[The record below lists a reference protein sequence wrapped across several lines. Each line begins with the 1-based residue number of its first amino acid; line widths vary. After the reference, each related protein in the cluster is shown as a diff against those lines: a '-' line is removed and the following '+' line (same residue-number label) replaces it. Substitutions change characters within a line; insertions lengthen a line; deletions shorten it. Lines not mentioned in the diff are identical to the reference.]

1 MDSMT
6 LRRRVGLVATAL
18 SASLLLLSCGDDD
31 GLGPEIPEPEILSS
45 RNGVLQ
51 VTLTQAPARVTVA
64 GRSFTSNVFNG
75 QYMPPV
81 LKMQRGDRLEL
92 QLVNRIDKA
101 DIQID
106 GPQSTN
112 LHYHGMVVPPV
123 APGDDVFLDVGAG
136 ADYDYR
142 WQVPRDHAQGPHWY
156 HPHSHGLVEPQILSG
171 MSGML
176 VIDGAVAQHY
186 TAFSGLV
193 ERHLLL
199 KDIVL
204 PGADPDAANTK
215 TINGLLGGT
224 LRLRPGEMQVWNL
237 GNLGADAY
245 FDLAID
251 GVQLWEINRDGNV
264 LIQPK
269 LLSSVYLPP
278 GSRSTVVVVA
288 PLSIG
293 QYPVRTL
300 EVDTG
305 PQGDPNPNV
314 RLAQVVV
321 SGTPQN
327 TEALQARLLEPAD
340 NQGTIG
346 TTPAEVAA
354 LPITN
359 RRVITFSESED
370 GNTFYLA
377 VDGSGPR
384 EYDPSRDDITVTL
397 GAVEEWT
404 LRNVSGE
411 RHVFHIHQLDFLV
424 TSINGQAQ
432 PPDVL
437 RDVVDLPYAQNGVPG
452 EVKVIIP
459 FTNPIMVGRFVYHC
473 HIVGHEDAGMMANL
487 VVLAPGQSAMAP
499 ARMRTM
505 LPRPQQDV
513 FGWLAALTGKKAVPE
528 PSLWEE
534 TICRPGETP
543 SGNRRNVRAGGG
555 LPPIGASLL
564 R

>member
-1 MDSMT
+1 MNVSAIG
-6 LRRRVGLVATAL
+6 LRPAALLLVA
-18 SASLLLLSCGDDD
+18 SWLLVSCNDSD
-31 GLGPEIPEPEILSS
+31 GPGLDIPEPEIINS

-51 VTLTQAPARVTVA
+51 VTLTQAPARITVA

-75 QYMPPV
+75 QYIPPV

-92 QLVNRIDKA
+92 ELVNRIDKA

-112 LHYHGMVVPPV
+112 LHYHGMVVPPK

-136 ADYDYR
+136 ASYAYT
-142 WQVPRDHAQGPHWY
+142 WQVPMNHEQGTHWY

-176 VIDGAVAQHY
+176 VVDGLIPQHY
-186 TAFSGLV
+186 TAFLGLR

-204 PGADPDAANTK
+204 PNADPDAANTK

-224 LRLRPGEMQVWNL
+224 LRMRPGEMQVWNL

-245 FDLAID
+245 FDFAVD
-251 GVQLWEINRDGNV
+251 GAQLWEINRDGNV
-264 LIQPK
+264 LVQPK
-269 LLSSVYLPP
+269 PLSSVYLPP
-278 GSRSTVVVVA
+278 GGRSTVVVVA
-288 PLSIG
+288 PLQIG
-293 QYPVRTL
+293 NYGVRTL
-300 EVDTG
+300 AVETG
-305 PQGDPNPNV
+305 PQGDPNPEV
-314 RLAQVVV
+314 RLATLAVGGAPVD
-321 SGTPQN
+321 ST
-327 TEALQARLLEPAD
+327 ALQARLLLPAD
-340 NQGTIG
+340 SPNTIG
-346 TTPAEVAA
+346 DTPAELLS
-354 LPITN
+354 LPITR
-359 RRVITFSESED
+359 RRVVTFSETPD
-370 GNTFYLA
+370 GNTFFI
-377 VDGSGPR
+377 DGK
-384 EYDPSRDDITVTL
+384 EYDPGRDDITVTL
-397 GAVEEWT
+397 GDVEEWT

-424 TSINGQAQ
+424 TSVNGQPV
-432 PPDVL
+432 PPENL
-437 RDVVDLPYAQNGVPG
+437 NDVVDLPYAQNGVPG

-459 FTNPIMVGRFVYHC
+459 FTDPIMVGRFVYHC

-487 VVLAPGQSAMAP
+487 VVLAPGQNAMAP

-505 LPRPQQDV
+505 LPQPKPDFLTR
-513 FGWLAALTGKKAVPE
+513 LASWVGRKPIPE

-534 TICRPGETP
+534 SICRPGETP
-543 SGNRRNVRAGGG
+543 TASRRSVRV
-555 LPPIGASLL
+555 GASLL

>member
-1 MDSMT
+1 MSD
-6 LRRRVGLVATAL
+6 
-18 SASLLLLSCGDDD
+18 SASRPRGRHVAAVLGAACVLLSCNDDD
-31 GLGPEIPEPEILSS
+31 GLGADIPEPEILNS

-51 VTLTQAPARVTVA
+51 VTLTQAPARISVA

-75 QYMPPV
+75 QYIPPV
-81 LKMQRGDRLEL
+81 LKLRRGDQLEL
-92 QLVNRIDKA
+92 QLVNRIAKA

-112 LHYHGMVVPPV
+112 LHYHGMVVPPA
-123 APGDDVFLDVGAG
+123 APGDDVFLDVGTG
-136 ADYDYR
+136 ADYNYR
-142 WQVPRDHAQGPHWY
+142 WQVPGDHAQGTHWY
-156 HPHSHGLVEPQILSG
+156 HPHAHGVVEPQILSG
-171 MSGML
+171 MSSML
-176 VIDGAVAQHY
+176 VIDGLIAMHY
-186 TAFSGLV
+186 SAYSGLV

-224 LRLRPGEMQVWNL
+224 LRLRPGEIQVWNL

-245 FDLAID
+245 FDLAVD

-264 LIQPK
+264 RIQPK
-269 LLSSVYLPP
+269 LLDSVFLPP

-288 PLSIG
+288 PLQPG
-293 QYPVRTL
+293 YYRVRTL
-300 EVDTG
+300 PVDTG
-305 PQGDPNPNV
+305 PQGDPNPEV
-314 RLAQVVV
+314 QLAALVVN
-321 SGTPQN
+321 GTPQD
-327 TEALQARLLEPAD
+327 TAALQARLLLPAD
-340 NQGTIG
+340 GQSTIG
-346 TTPAEVAA
+346 TTPADVAA
-354 LPITN
+354 LPITH
-359 RRVITFSESED
+359 RRTITFSETAD
-370 GNTFYLA
+370 GNTFFI
-377 VDGSGPR
+377 DGK
-384 EYDPSRDDITVTL
+384 EYDISRDDITLTL

-432 PPDVL
+432 PADTL
-437 RDVVDLPYAQNGVPG
+437 RDVIDLPYAQNGVAG

-459 FTNPIMVGRFVYHC
+459 FTNPIMVGRFVFHC

-487 VVLAPGQSAMAP
+487 VVLAPGQNAMAP

-505 LPRPQQDV
+505 LPRPQPD
-513 FGWLAALTGKKAVPE
+513 WLTRLASWAGRKPVPE

-534 TICRPGETP
+534 SICRPGEAP
-543 SGNRRNVRAGGG
+543 QVVRRSVG
-555 LPPIGASLL
+555 LL

>member
-1 MDSMT
+1 MKGCITWRGVALTAM
-6 LRRRVGLVATAL
+6 LALGGLLV
-18 SASLLLLSCGDDD
+18 SCNDDD
-31 GLGPEIPEPEILSS
+31 GLGPEIPEPEILTS

-51 VTLTQAPARVTVA
+51 VTLTQAPAMVTVA
-64 GRSFTSNVFNG
+64 GRSFSSNVFNG
-75 QYMPPV
+75 QYIPPV
-81 LKMQRGDRLEL
+81 LKLQRGDWMEL
-92 QLVNRIDKA
+92 QLINRIAKA

-106 GPQSTN
+106 GPQPTN

-123 APGDDVFLDVGAG
+123 PPGDDVFLDVGTG
-136 ADYDYR
+136 ADYNYR
-142 WQVPRDHAQGPHWY
+142 WQVPADHAQGAHWY
-156 HPHSHGLVEPQILSG
+156 HPHSHGVVEPQILSG

-176 VIDGAVAQHY
+176 VIDGLVSQHF

-204 PGADPDAANTK
+204 PGADPNAPNTK

-251 GVQLWEINRDGNV
+251 GVQMWEISRDGN
-264 LIQPK
+264 IREQPA
-269 LLSSVYLPP
+269 LLSSVFLPP

-288 PLSIG
+288 PLAVG

-314 RLAQVVV
+314 RLAAVVV
-321 SGTPQN
+321 SGSPVN
-327 TEALQARLLEPAD
+327 SAELQARLLLPAD
-340 NQGTIG
+340 NPDTIG
-346 TTPAEVAA
+346 VTPADA
-354 LPITN
+354 LAQPITR
-359 RRVITFSESED
+359 RRVVTFSETED
-370 GNTFYLA
+370 GNTFFI
-377 VDGSGPR
+377 DGK

-397 GAVEEWT
+397 GDVEEWT

-424 TSINGQAQ
+424 TAINGVDQ

-437 RDVVDLPYAQNGVPG
+437 RDVVDLPSITGLSQTHDDSA
-452 EVKVIIP
+452 
-459 FTNPIMVGRFVYHC
+459 
-473 HIVGHEDAGMMANL
+473 AL
-487 VVLAPGQSAMAP
+487 VSNYCELI
-499 ARMRTM
+499 
-505 LPRPQQDV
+505 
-513 FGWLAALTGKKAVPE
+513 GWL
-528 PSLWEE
+528 
-534 TICRPGETP
+534 
-543 SGNRRNVRAGGG
+543 
-555 LPPIGASLL
+555 SLL
-564 R
+564 SASPALSGKPDRVAVHRPLQDAQQSQQSLHR

>member
-1 MDSMT
+1 MM
-6 LRRRVGLVATAL
+6 LRRAALGVAVL
-18 SASLLLLSCGDDD
+18 SAAVLLPGSCGDDD
-31 GLGPEIPEPEILSS
+31 GLGPEITEPEILSS

-75 QYMPPV
+75 QYIPPV

-106 GPQSTN
+106 GPQQTN

-136 ADYDYR
+136 ADYNYR
-142 WQVPRDHAQGPHWY
+142 WQVPSDHAQGTHWY

-176 VIDGAVAQHY
+176 IIDGLIAQHY

-204 PGADPDAANTK
+204 PGADPNAANTK

-224 LRLRPGEMQVWNL
+224 LRLQPGEMQVWNL

-245 FDLAID
+245 FDLAVE
-251 GVQLWEINRDGNV
+251 GVQMWEINRDGNV

-278 GSRSTVVVVA
+278 GSRSTIVVVA
-288 PLSIG
+288 PLAVG
-293 QYPVRTL
+293 QYQLRTL

-314 RLAQVVV
+314 KLASVVV
-321 SGTPQN
+321 SGKPQD
-327 TEALQARLLEPAD
+327 TTALQARLLEPAD
-340 NQGTIG
+340 NQDSIG
-346 TTPAEVAA
+346 TTPADVLA

-359 RRVITFSESED
+359 RRVITFSETED
-370 GNTFYLA
+370 GNTFFI
-377 VDGSGPR
+377 DGK

-424 TSINGQAQ
+424 TSVNGVPQ
-432 PPDVL
+432 PPDHL
-437 RDVVDLPYAQNGVPG
+437 NDVVDLPYAQNGVPG

-459 FTNPIMVGRFVYHC
+459 FTDPIMVGRFVFHC

-487 VVLAPGQSAMAP
+487 VVLAPGQTAMAP

-505 LPRPQQDV
+505 LARPKQDL
-513 FGWLAALTGKKAVPE
+513 FGWLASLTGRKAVPE
-528 PSLWEE
+528 PSLWQES
-534 TICRPGETP
+534 ICRPGDTP
-543 SGNRRNVRAGGG
+543 SANRRSVRAGGSP
-555 LPPIGASLL
+555 LLMGATLL

>member
-1 MDSMT
+1 MSESAS
-6 LRRRVGLVATAL
+6 RPGLAVLLLATAT
-18 SASLLLLSCGDDD
+18 LLVSCNDSD
-31 GLGPEIPEPEILSS
+31 GPGPDIPEPDIINS

-51 VTLTQAPARVTVA
+51 VTLTQAPARITVA
-64 GRSFTSNVFNG
+64 GHSFTSNVFNG
-75 QYMPPV
+75 QYIPPV

-92 QLVNRIDKA
+92 ELVNRIDKA

-112 LHYHGMVVPPV
+112 LHYHGMVVPPK

-136 ADYDYR
+136 ASYAYT
-142 WQVPRDHAQGPHWY
+142 WQVPMNHEQGTHWY

-176 VIDGAVAQHY
+176 VVDGLIPQHY
-186 TAFSGLV
+186 TAFVGLR

-224 LRLRPGEMQVWNL
+224 LRMRPGEMQVWNL

-245 FDLAID
+245 FDFAVD
-251 GVQLWEINRDGNV
+251 GAQLWEINRDGNV

-278 GSRSTVVVVA
+278 GARSTVVVVA
-288 PLSIG
+288 PLQIG
-293 QYPVRTL
+293 YYGVRTL
-300 EVDTG
+300 AVETG
-305 PQGDPNPNV
+305 PQGDPNPEV
-314 RLAQVVV
+314 RLATLAVGGAPVD
-321 SGTPQN
+321 SAT
-327 TEALQARLLEPAD
+327 LQARLLLPAD
-340 NQGTIG
+340 SPGTIG
-346 TTPAEVAA
+346 DTPAELLS
-354 LPITN
+354 LPITR
-359 RRVITFSESED
+359 RRVVTFSETPD
-370 GNTFYLA
+370 GNTFFI
-377 VDGSGPR
+377 DGKG
-384 EYDPSRDDITVTL
+384 YDPGRDDITVTL
-397 GAVEEWT
+397 GDVEEWT

-424 TSINGQAQ
+424 TMVNGQPV
-432 PPDVL
+432 PPDSL
-437 RDVVDLPYAQNGVPG
+437 NDVVDLPYAQNGVPG

-459 FTNPIMVGRFVYHC
+459 LTDPIMVGRFVFHC

-487 VVLAPGQSAMAP
+487 VVLAPGQNTMAP

-505 LPRPQQDV
+505 LPQPKPDFLTR
-513 FGWLAALTGKKAVPE
+513 LASWVSRKPVPE

-534 TICRPGETP
+534 SICRPGETP
-543 SGNRRNVRAGGG
+543 TASRRSVRV
-555 LPPIGASLL
+555 GASLL

>member
-1 MDSMT
+1 MMNSMS
-6 LRRRVGLVATAL
+6 LQRRVGLMATAL

-31 GLGPEIPEPEILSS
+31 GLGPDIPEPEILNS

-51 VTLTQAPARVTVA
+51 VTLTQAPAVVTVA
-64 GRSFTSNVFNG
+64 GRSFRSNVFNG
-75 QYMPPV
+75 QYIPPV
-81 LKMQRGDRLEL
+81 LKMQRGDQLEL

-123 APGDDVFLDVGAG
+123 APGDDIYLDVGSG
-136 ADYDYR
+136 ADYNYR
-142 WQVPRDHAQGPHWY
+142 WQVPGNHAQGTHWY

-176 VIDGAVAQHY
+176 VIDGLIAQHF
-186 TAFSGLV
+186 TAYSGLV

-204 PGADPDAANTK
+204 PGADPNAANTK
-215 TINGLLGGT
+215 TINGVLGGT

-251 GVQLWEINRDGNV
+251 GVQMWEINRDGNV

-288 PLSIG
+288 PLAIG

-314 RLAQVVV
+314 RLAAVLV
-321 SGTPQN
+321 SGKPLDTA
-327 TEALQARLLEPAD
+327 ALQARLLEPAD
-340 NQGTIG
+340 NQDTIG
-346 TTPAEVAA
+346 TTPADLLA

-359 RRVITFSESED
+359 RRVITFSETED
-370 GNTFYLA
+370 GNTFFI
-377 VDGSGPR
+377 DGK
-384 EYDPSRDDITVTL
+384 EFDPSRDDITVTL

-424 TSINGQAQ
+424 TSVNGGAQ
-432 PPDVL
+432 PPDSL
-437 RDVVDLPYAQNGVPG
+437 RDVVDLPYAQNGAPG

-459 FTNPIMVGRFVYHC
+459 FTDPIMVGRFVFHC

-505 LPRPQQDV
+505 LPRPPQDL
-513 FGWLAALTGKKAVPE
+513 FGWLASLTGRKAVPE
-528 PSLWEE
+528 PSLWQES
-534 TICRPGETP
+534 ICRPGETP
-543 SGNRRNVRAGGG
+543 SANRRSARAGGG
-555 LPPIGASLL
+555 TPWVGNTLL

>member
-1 MDSMT
+1 M
-6 LRRRVGLVATAL
+6 RRRVGLVATAL

-75 QYMPPV
+75 QYIPPV

-142 WQVPRDHAQGPHWY
+142 WQVPSDHAQGTHWY

-314 RLAQVVV
+314 QAGPGGGVGHAAEHRGPAGAAAGAGRQPGHA
-321 SGTPQN
+321 SAPRRRRWRHCRSPTAASSRFPRARTATPS
-327 TEALQARLLEPAD
+327 TWPSTAAAP
-340 NQGTIG
+340 GS
-346 TTPAEVAA
+346 TT
-354 LPITN
+354 
-359 RRVITFSESED
+359 RRATTS
-370 GNTFYLA
+370 
-377 VDGSGPR
+377 
-384 EYDPSRDDITVTL
+384 PSRS
-397 GAVEEWT
+397 APW
-404 LRNVSGE
+404 RNG
-411 RHVFHIHQLDFLV
+411 RCA
-424 TSINGQAQ
+424 TSA
-432 PPDVL
+432 
-437 RDVVDLPYAQNGVPG
+437 A
-452 EVKVIIP
+452 
-459 FTNPIMVGRFVYHC
+459 
-473 HIVGHEDAGMMANL
+473 
-487 VVLAPGQSAMAP
+487 SAMCS
-499 ARMRTM
+499 TSTSSIS
-505 LPRPQQDV
+505 
-513 FGWLAALTGKKAVPE
+513 W
-528 PSLWEE
+528 
-534 TICRPGETP
+534 
-543 SGNRRNVRAGGG
+543 
-555 LPPIGASLL
+555 
-564 R
+564 

>member
-1 MDSMT
+1 MSESVSCSRG
-6 LRRRVGLVATAL
+6 LRAAVVLAAVW
-18 SASLLLLSCGDDD
+18 LLTSCNDDD
-31 GLGPEIPEPEILSS
+31 GLGPDIPEPEIMNS

-51 VTLTQAPARVTVA
+51 VTLTQAPARISVA

-75 QYMPPV
+75 QYIPPV
-81 LKMQRGDRLEL
+81 LKLQRGDQLEL
-92 QLVNRIDKA
+92 QLVNRIGAA

-106 GPQSTN
+106 GPQATN

-136 ADYDYR
+136 AAYDYR
-142 WQVPRDHAQGPHWY
+142 WQVPGDHAQGTHWY

-176 VIDGAVAQHY
+176 VIDGLIAQHY
-186 TAFSGLV
+186 TAFSGLA

-224 LRLRPGEMQVWNL
+224 LRMRPGEMQVWNL

-245 FDLAID
+245 FDFAVD

-264 LIQPK
+264 RIQPK
-269 LLSSVYLPP
+269 LLDSVFLPP

-288 PLSIG
+288 PLQPG
-293 QYPVRTL
+293 YFPVRTL
-300 EVDTG
+300 AVDTG
-305 PQGDPNPNV
+305 PQGDPNPDV
-314 RLAQVVV
+314 QLAALVV
-321 SGTPQN
+321 SGTPQD
-327 TEALQARLLEPAD
+327 TAALQARLLLPAD
-340 NQGTIG
+340 GQSTIG
-346 TTPAEVAA
+346 TTPAQVAA
-354 LPITN
+354 LPVTH

-432 PPDVL
+432 PADTL
-437 RDVVDLPYAQNGVPG
+437 RDVVDLPYAQNSVAG

-499 ARMRTM
+499 ARIRTM
-505 LPRPQQDV
+505 LPRPQPD
-513 FGWLAALTGKKAVPE
+513 WLTRLASWAGRKPVPE

-534 TICRPGETP
+534 SICRPGEAP
-543 SGNRRNVRAGGG
+543 QVVRRSV
-555 LPPIGASLL
+555 SLL

>member
-1 MDSMT
+1 MSD
-6 LRRRVGLVATAL
+6 
-18 SASLLLLSCGDDD
+18 SASRPRGRHVAAVLGAACVLLSCNDDD
-31 GLGPEIPEPEILSS
+31 GLGADIPEPEILNS

-51 VTLTQAPARVTVA
+51 VTLTQAPARISVA

-75 QYMPPV
+75 QYIPPV
-81 LKMQRGDRLEL
+81 LKLRRGDQLEL
-92 QLVNRIDKA
+92 QLVNRIAKA

-112 LHYHGMVVPPV
+112 LHYHGMVVPPA
-123 APGDDVFLDVGAG
+123 APGDDVFLDVGTG
-136 ADYDYR
+136 ADYNYR
-142 WQVPRDHAQGPHWY
+142 WQVPGDHAQGTHWY
-156 HPHSHGLVEPQILSG
+156 HPHAHGVVEPQILSG
-171 MSGML
+171 MSSML
-176 VIDGAVAQHY
+176 VIDGLIAMHY
-186 TAFSGLV
+186 SAYSGLV

-224 LRLRPGEMQVWNL
+224 LRLRPGEIQVWNL

-245 FDLAID
+245 FDLAVD

-264 LIQPK
+264 RIQPK
-269 LLSSVYLPP
+269 LLDSVFLPP

-288 PLSIG
+288 PLQPG
-293 QYPVRTL
+293 YYRVRTL
-300 EVDTG
+300 PVDTG
-305 PQGDPNPNV
+305 PQGDPNPEV
-314 RLAQVVV
+314 QLAALVVN
-321 SGTPQN
+321 GTPQD
-327 TEALQARLLEPAD
+327 TAALQARLLLPAD
-340 NQGTIG
+340 GQSTIG
-346 TTPAEVAA
+346 TTPADVAA
-354 LPITN
+354 LPITH
-359 RRVITFSESED
+359 RRTITFSETAD
-370 GNTFYLA
+370 GNTFFI
-377 VDGSGPR
+377 DGK
-384 EYDPSRDDITVTL
+384 EYDISRDDITLTL

-432 PPDVL
+432 PADTL
-437 RDVVDLPYAQNGVPG
+437 RDVIDLPYAQNGVAG
-452 EVKVIIP
+452 EVKVIIS
-459 FTNPIMVGRFVYHC
+459 FTNPIMVGRFVFHC

-487 VVLAPGQSAMAP
+487 VVLAPGQNAMAP

-505 LPRPQQDV
+505 LPRPQPD
-513 FGWLAALTGKKAVPE
+513 WLTRLASWAGRKPVPE

-534 TICRPGETP
+534 SICRPGEAP
-543 SGNRRNVRAGGG
+543 QVVRRSVG
-555 LPPIGASLL
+555 LL

>member
-1 MDSMT
+1 MGGSVSSSRG
-6 LRRRVGLVATAL
+6 LRAAMLLGAAGLL
-18 SASLLLLSCGDDD
+18 MSCNDGD
-31 GLGPEIPEPEILSS
+31 GLGPDIPEPEVLDS

-51 VTLTQAPARVTVA
+51 VTLTQAPARITVA
-64 GRSFTSNVFNG
+64 GRSFRSNVFNG
-75 QYMPPV
+75 QYIPPV

-112 LHYHGMVVPPV
+112 LHYHGMVVPPK

-136 ADYDYR
+136 ASYGYT
-142 WQVPRDHAQGPHWY
+142 WQVPMNHEQGTHWY

-176 VIDGAVAQHY
+176 MVDGLIPEHY
-186 TAFSGLV
+186 TAFLGLR

-215 TINGLLGGT
+215 TINGILGGT
-224 LRLRPGEMQVWNL
+224 LRMRPGEMQVWNL

-245 FDLAID
+245 FDLAVD

-264 LIQPK
+264 LIQPRR
-269 LLSSVYLPP
+269 LSSVYLPP
-278 GSRSTVVVVA
+278 GARATVVVVA
-288 PLSIG
+288 PLQTG
-293 QYPVRTL
+293 TLGVRTL
-300 EVDTG
+300 AVETG
-305 PQGDPNPNV
+305 PQGDPNPEV
-314 RLAQVVV
+314 QLATLDI
-321 SGTPQN
+321 SGAPVDSA
-327 TEALQARLLEPAD
+327 ALQARLLRPAD
-340 NQGTIG
+340 SPDTIG
-346 TTPAEVAA
+346 NTPAEVAA
-354 LPITN
+354 LPITR
-359 RRVITFSESED
+359 RRVVTFSETAD
-370 GNTFYLA
+370 GNTFFI
-377 VDGSGPR
+377 DGR
-384 EYDPSRDDITVTL
+384 QYDPGRDDITVTL
-397 GAVEEWT
+397 GDVEEWT

-424 TSINGQAQ
+424 TTVNGQPV
-432 PPDVL
+432 PPDSL
-437 RDVVDLPYAQNGVPG
+437 NDVIDLPYAQNGVAG

-459 FTNPIMVGRFVYHC
+459 FTDPIMVGRFVFYC

-487 VVLAPGQSAMAP
+487 VVLAPGQSVMAP

-505 LPRPQQDV
+505 LPRPPQD
-513 FGWLAALTGKKAVPE
+513 WLTRLASWAGRRPVPE
-528 PSLWEE
+528 PSLWQES
-534 TICRPGETP
+534 ICRPGAAP
-543 SGNRRNVRAGGG
+543 QAVGRSV
-555 LPPIGASLL
+555 SLL

>member
-1 MDSMT
+1 MDPMS

-18 SASLLLLSCGDDD
+18 SASLLLLSCSDDD

-75 QYMPPV
+75 QYIPPV

-142 WQVPRDHAQGPHWY
+142 WQVPSDHAQGPHWY

-176 VIDGAVAQHY
+176 VIDGAVAQHF

-278 GSRSTVVVVA
+278 GSRSTVVVV
-288 PLSIG
+288 
-293 QYPVRTL
+293 
-300 EVDTG
+300 
-305 PQGDPNPNV
+305 
-314 RLAQVVV
+314 
-321 SGTPQN
+321 
-327 TEALQARLLEPAD
+327 
-340 NQGTIG
+340 
-346 TTPAEVAA
+346 
-354 LPITN
+354 
-359 RRVITFSESED
+359 RR
-370 GNTFYLA
+370 
-377 VDGSGPR
+377 
-384 EYDPSRDDITVTL
+384 
-397 GAVEEWT
+397 
-404 LRNVSGE
+404 
-411 RHVFHIHQLDFLV
+411 
-424 TSINGQAQ
+424 
-432 PPDVL
+432 
-437 RDVVDLPYAQNGVPG
+437 
-452 EVKVIIP
+452 
-459 FTNPIMVGRFVYHC
+459 
-473 HIVGHEDAGMMANL
+473 
-487 VVLAPGQSAMAP
+487 
-499 ARMRTM
+499 
-505 LPRPQQDV
+505 
-513 FGWLAALTGKKAVPE
+513 
-528 PSLWEE
+528 
-534 TICRPGETP
+534 
-543 SGNRRNVRAGGG
+543 
-555 LPPIGASLL
+555 
-564 R
+564 